1 VTLPVIVREMAP
13 DEFEAIGALSIA
25 AFGGDQHIGVLLDG
39 LRASWAW
46 DDSLSFVAEHEGE
59 LVGHVLYT
67 RAILDAPEALRDV
80 LVLSPV
86 GVRPDV
92 QRRGIGSA
100 LITTTL
106 RQLHDRAEPLVFLEG
121 HPTYY
126 PRFGFVRAAEYGF
139 VAPSVR
145 IPSNAF
151 MVYRLP
157 AYEPSMTGA
166 LVYPD
171 AFWRADAVGLRD

>member
-1 VTLPVIVREMAP
+1 MLPVIVREMAP
-13 DEFEAIGALSIA
+13 DEFEETRALSIA
-25 AFGGDQHIGVLLDG
+25 AFGGDRHIGVLLDA

-59 LVGHVLYT
+59 FVGHVLYS
-67 RAILDAPEALRDV
+67 RAILNAPRALHGV

-92 QRRGIGSA
+92 QRQGIGSA

-106 RQLHDRAEPLVFLEG
+106 RRLHDRVEPLVFLEG

-126 PRFGFVRAAEYGF
+126 PRFGFVRAADHGF

-145 IPSNAF
+145 IPTDAF

>member
-1 VTLPVIVREMAP
+1 MAP
-13 DEFEAIGALSIA
+13 DEFEATRALSIA
-25 AFGGDQHIGVLLDG
+25 AFGGDQHIGVLLDA

-46 DDSLSFVAEHEGE
+46 DDSLSFVAEHDGE
-59 LVGHVLYT
+59 IVGHVLYT
-67 RAILDAPEALRDV
+67 RAILDAPQALQEV

-92 QRRGIGSA
+92 QRSGIGSA

-106 RQLHDRAEPLVFLEG
+106 RQLRDRAEPLVFLEG
-121 HPTYY
+121 HPLYY
-126 PRFGFVRAAEYGF
+126 PRFGFVRASDYGF

-145 IPSNAF
+145 IPSDAF

-157 AYEPSMTGA
+157 AYEASMTGA

-171 AFWRADAVGLRD
+171 AFWRAGAVGLRD